1 MQYCKKCRISIR
13 GNKSCCPLCQGEL
26 TGGPTEDAFPCLEQR
41 KDQQSLCAENCH
53 FLFCSGGN
61 RLSCHLFFAGHPY
74 AVDSLYYGRILGS
87 LAGSGNWHVLQKQC
101 GEKYYYADIYR
112 HGRLSP
118 GRSSHGFPRLVRSVG
133 SALLFCRTGGDNHG
147 GGKGNGYP
155 LEGYIL
161 YLAVDMVLAN
171 CQLIF
176 LMLKMNSFVWPAV
189 ISLIFVWILAA
200 AALIFRFRVLKSA
213 ARKNFHL

>member
-41 KDQQSLCAENCH
+41 KISRVSVLKIVTFCFAAVEIA
-53 FLFCSGGN
+53 FLAIYFLLDIRMLWIPFTMAGFLALWLDLVIGMYYRNNVVRNITMQIYIAMAACLLAD
-61 RLSCHLFFAGHPY
+61 RLTGSHGWSVQWVLPCCFAGLVVTTM
-74 AVDSLYYGRILGS
+74 AV
-87 LAGSGNWHVLQKQC
+87 
-101 GEKYYYADIYR
+101 
-112 HGRLSP
+112 
-118 GRSSHGFPRLVRSVG
+118 
-133 SALLFCRTGGDNHG
+133 
-147 GGKGNGYP
+147 GKGMGYP

-200 AALIFRFRVLKSA
+200 AALIVRFRVLKSA